1 VDLQNLMS
9 PKPRSFHQ
17 SCINVQGKI
26 CSNLEGATL
35 FFTSKD
41 KLNCLTG
48 SSYAPNEKEFQVE
61 KTKALPNGMGH
72 ALGHSILFSRFNL
85 VLTIT
90 PRFSRVCHY
99 VGAQHI
105 NTYSLPKIHFLNLKY
120 RISKR
125 NPPIYH
131 YKCGSKN
138 QNLIWYII
146 KFTL

>member
-1 VDLQNLMS
+1 MHNLKGLSVVEGVPVDLQNLMS

-61 KTKALPNGMGH
+61 KTKALPNGIGSAFG
-72 ALGHSILFSRFNL
+72 ALFL
-85 VLTIT
+85 V
-90 PRFSRVCHY
+90 
-99 VGAQHI
+99 
-105 NTYSLPKIHFLNLKY
+105 
-120 RISKR
+120 
-125 NPPIYH
+125 
-131 YKCGSKN
+131 CGS
-138 QNLIWYII
+138 
-146 KFTL
+146 T